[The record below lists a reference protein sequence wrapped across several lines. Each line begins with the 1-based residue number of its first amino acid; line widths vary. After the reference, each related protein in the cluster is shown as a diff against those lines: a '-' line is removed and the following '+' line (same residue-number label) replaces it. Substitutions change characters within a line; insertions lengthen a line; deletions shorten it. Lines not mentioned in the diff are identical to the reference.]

1 MKVILNQQITDL
13 LAELQGQF
21 PEGTAMT
28 HIVNVA
34 VREYHKSLSS
44 KNKDNNE
51 LAPNRK
57 HNQN

>member
-1 MKVILNQQITDL
+1 MKVILNQQTTDL
-13 LAELQGQF
+13 LAELQRQF

-44 KNKDNNE
+44 KDKGINDK
-51 LAPNRK
+51 R
-57 HNQN
+57 NQSN

>member
-13 LAELQGQF
+13 LSELQKQF

-44 KNKDNNE
+44 KNKDNNAINTTR
-51 LAPNRK
+51 LSTTN
-57 HNQN
+57 

>member
-13 LAELQGQF
+13 LSELQKQF

-44 KNKDNNE
+44 KDKGINDK
-51 LAPNRK
+51 R
-57 HNQN
+57 NQSN

>member
-13 LAELQGQF
+13 LAELQKQF
-21 PEGTAMT
+21 PGGTAMT

-44 KNKDNNE
+44 KDKGINDK
-51 LAPNRK
+51 R
-57 HNQN
+57 NQSN

>member
-13 LAELQGQF
+13 LAQLQRQL

-28 HIVNVA
+28 HSVNVA
-34 VREYHKSLSS
+34 AREYHKALSS

-51 LAPNRK
+51 LKSNRAIST
-57 HNQN
+57 

>member
-13 LAELQGQF
+13 LSELQKQF

-28 HIVNVA
+28 HVVNVA
-34 VREYHKSLSS
+34 VRAYHKSLSS

-51 LAPNRK
+51 LDTTRVPPTN
-57 HNQN
+57 